1 MDLFKTLGQPD
12 TPSAIRQAVRAIM
25 YKEYWSTRPDIDDIA
40 EQLTCVM
47 DIADTPRK
55 AFNYSVYSCWG
66 GELDHP
72 LYERWSGDTD
82 YLELIPRKGKPV
94 CFNYRD
100 IKPYVE
106 QVWNEYKML
115 QHQGRMEI

>member
-12 TPSAIRQAVRAIM
+12 TPSAIRHAVRAIM
-25 YKEYWSTRPDIDDIA
+25 HKEYYEMHPGGVER
-40 EQLTCVM
+40 LTCVM

-72 LYERWSGDTD
+72 MYERWSGDTD
-82 YLELIPRKGKPV
+82 YIELIPRNGAPV
-94 CFNYRD
+94 CFSYRD